1 MKTPLSSRLK
11 RGFTLIELLTV
22 IAIIGILAAIIIPAV
37 GGVITNANR
46 TAAQSSL
53 KGIAV
58 GYKNFSIG
66 GSRSRTITSGPWAAG
81 STTATTSA
89 DWAQVLAD
97 FADVN
102 EAPVY
107 FVDSAQD
114 VAGIATI
121 PQVILAGDPLETT
134 AAWDSAIS
142 AISYQMALNIPPNG
156 GNTNPIIWT
165 KGLQTDGTWSSNL
178 DDSPWGDAGG
188 HIGFADGSVRWF
200 DDTVNQLIDPDDGTP
215 ISNIQDAVGGSD
227 NVTTLP

>member
-1 MKTPLSSRLK
+1 MKETPSDRPRK
-11 RGFTLIELLTV
+11 GFTLIELLTV
-22 IAIIGILAAIIIPAV
+22 IAIIGVLAAIIIPAV

-53 KGIAV
+53 KGVAV

-66 GSRSRTITSGPWAAG
+66 GSRSRTITSGAWAEG
-81 STTATTSA
+81 ETMATTSA

-114 VAGIATI
+114 VAGIANI

-134 AAWDSAIS
+134 DAWDDAIS
-142 AISYQMALNIPPNG
+142 AISYQMALNVPPNG

-165 KGLQTDGTWSSNL
+165 KGLEPDGTWLADL
-178 DDSPWGDAGG
+178 DESPWGDAGG
-188 HIGFADGSVRWF
+188 HIAFADGSVRWF
-200 DDTVNQLIDPDDGTP
+200 DDTVDKLIDPDEGTP
-215 ISNIQDAVGGSD
+215 ISSIDEAVGGSE